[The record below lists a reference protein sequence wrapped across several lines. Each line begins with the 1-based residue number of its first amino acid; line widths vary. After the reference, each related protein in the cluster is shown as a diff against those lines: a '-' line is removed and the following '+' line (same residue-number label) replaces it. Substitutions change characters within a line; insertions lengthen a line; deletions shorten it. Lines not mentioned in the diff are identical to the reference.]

1 LKNHERLAEPLPLL
15 DALLF
20 EDGLSFVCLFAT

>member
-1 LKNHERLAEPLPLL
+1 LAEPLPLL